1 MRGLKDKTAIV
12 AGGAGGIG
20 SAICRR
26 LCEEGVRVVC
36 ADASER
42 RGLAVV
48 DELRAAGGCGEVR
61 FAALDAGAA
70 ESWSQLA
77 AWTVGTFGT
86 PHILVNAFYAAR
98 GGPLEALSDDDWRA
112 NLRVTLDGV
121 FYGMRE
127 IVPLMTSGGAVVN
140 IASVAGHLGMPV
152 NTGYGAAKAAVA
164 GLTRSVAVTYA
175 PRNIRVN
182 SISPGF
188 VQTRALDGLGD
199 LMSTEAAGGR
209 DAALAGL
216 LDRTPTHAFGRP
228 CDIAAATA
236 FLASDD
242 ASFITGTDLVID
254 GGYTVA

>member
-1 MRGLKDKTAIV
+1 MRGLKDKTAVV

-48 DELRAAGGCGEVR
+48 EDLRACGVGDVR
-61 FAALDAGAA
+61 FAPLDAGAA
-70 ESWSQLA
+70 DSWRRLA
-77 AWTVGTFGT
+77 AWTQESFGT
-86 PHILVNAFYAAR
+86 PHILVNAFYAAK
-98 GGPLEALSDDDWRA
+98 GGSLEALSDEDWRA

-127 IVPLMTSGGAVVN
+127 IVPLMISGGAVIN
-140 IASVAGHLGMPV
+140 IASVAGHIGMPV

-175 PRNIRVN
+175 ARNVRVN

-188 VQTRALDGLGD
+188 IQTRALDGLGD
-199 LMSTEAAGGR
+199 LMSEDAAGGR

-216 LDRTPTHAFGRP
+216 LERTPAAAFGRP
-228 CDIAAATA
+228 SDIAAATA
-236 FLASDD
+236 FLASND
-242 ASFITGTDLVID
+242 AGFITGTDLIVD

>member
-26 LCEEGVRVVC
+26 LSEEGVHVVC

-48 DELRAAGGCGEVR
+48 EELRSAGGGEVR
-61 FAALDAGAA
+61 FAHLDAGAA
-70 ESWSQLA
+70 ESWSRLA
-77 AWTVGTFGT
+77 AWTVGSFG
-86 PHILVNAFYAAR
+86 PPAILVNAFYAAK
-98 GGPLEALSDDDWRA
+98 GGALESLSDEDWRA

-164 GLTRSVAVTYA
+164 GLTRAVAVTYA
-175 PRNIRVN
+175 QHTVRVN

-188 VQTRALDGLGD
+188 IQTRALDGLGD
-199 LMSTEAAGGR
+199 LMSAEAAGGR

-216 LDRTPTHAFGRP
+216 LERTPARAFGRP